1 MAYAAYADG
10 KGIPMR
16 NPNGSRMRGSE
27 RFARE
32 IGLYLA
38 FYDAVRADADIRI
51 VKPAKRGKVARNA

>member
-1 MAYAAYADG
+1 
-10 KGIPMR
+10 MR